1 MPNEELQ
8 KMKDRIK
15 VLEQKKRVLEHKVS
29 NEARK
34 ERTRRLIQKGALLEK
49 YLEEESMSLK
59 DTENLLKVLANF
71 KNKNKEYVIRQI
83 KSLDEEVIENN
94 KIKPFLNAP

>member
-71 KNKNKEYVIRQI
+71 KNNNKEYVIRQI
-83 KSLDEEVIENN
+83 KSLDEEVH
-94 KIKPFLNAP
+94 

>member
-49 YLEEESMSLK
+49 YLEESMSLK

-71 KNKNKEYVIRQI
+71 TNKNKEYVIRQI
-83 KSLDEEVIENN
+83 KSLDEEVH
-94 KIKPFLNAP
+94 

>member
-49 YLEEESMSLK
+49 YLEEESLSLN

-83 KSLDEEVIENN
+83 KSLDEEVH
-94 KIKPFLNAP
+94 

>member
-29 NEARK
+29 NEARR

-49 YLEEESMSLK
+49 YLEEESLSLK
-59 DTENLLKVLANF
+59 DTENLLKVLAEF

-83 KSLDEEVIENN
+83 KSLDEEV
-94 KIKPFLNAP
+94 L

>member
-8 KMKDRIK
+8 KIKDKIK

-29 NEARK
+29 NEARR

-49 YLEEESMSLK
+49 YLEEESLSLK
-59 DTENLLKVLANF
+59 DTENLLKVLADF

-83 KSLDEEVIENN
+83 KSLDEEV
-94 KIKPFLNAP
+94 L

>member
-15 VLEQKKRVLEHKVS
+15 VLEQKKRVLELKVS

-49 YLEEESMSLK
+49 YLEEESLSLK
-59 DTENLLKVLANF
+59 DTENLLKVLADF

-83 KSLDEEVIENN
+83 NRLDEEIH
-94 KIKPFLNAP
+94 

>member
-1 MPNEELQ
+1 MPKEELQ

-49 YLEEESMSLK
+49 YLEEESLSLK

-83 KSLDEEVIENN
+83 KRLDEEVH
-94 KIKPFLNAP
+94 

>member
-15 VLEQKKRVLEHKVS
+15 ALEQKKRVLEHKVS
-29 NEARK
+29 NEARR

-49 YLEEESMSLK
+49 YLEEESLSLK
-59 DTENLLKVLANF
+59 DTENLLKVLADF

-83 KSLDEEVIENN
+83 KSLDEEVH
-94 KIKPFLNAP
+94 

>member
-8 KMKDRIK
+8 KMKDKIK

-29 NEARK
+29 NEARR

-49 YLEEESMSLK
+49 YLEEESLSLK
-59 DTENLLKVLANF
+59 DTENLLKVLADF

-83 KSLDEEVIENN
+83 KSLDEEVH
-94 KIKPFLNAP
+94 

>member
-29 NEARK
+29 NEARR

-49 YLEEESMSLK
+49 YLEEETLSLK
-59 DTENLLKVLANF
+59 DTENLLKVLADF

-83 KSLDEEVIENN
+83 KNLDEEVH
-94 KIKPFLNAP
+94 

>member
-71 KNKNKEYVIRQI
+71 KNKNREYIIRQI
-83 KSLDEEVIENN
+83 KSLDEEVH
-94 KIKPFLNAP
+94 

>member
-29 NEARK
+29 NEARR

-49 YLEEESMSLK
+49 YLEEESLSLK
-59 DTENLLKVLANF
+59 DTENLLKVLADF

-83 KSLDEEVIENN
+83 KSLDEEVH
-94 KIKPFLNAP
+94 

>member
-15 VLEQKKRVLEHKVS
+15 VLEQKKKVLEHKVS
-29 NEARK
+29 NEARR

-49 YLEEESMSLK
+49 YLEEESLSLK
-59 DTENLLKVLANF
+59 DTENLLKVLADF

-83 KSLDEEVIENN
+83 KSLDEEVH
-94 KIKPFLNAP
+94 

>member
-8 KMKDRIK
+8 KMKDKIK

-29 NEARK
+29 NEARR

-49 YLEEESMSLK
+49 YLEEESLSLK
-59 DTENLLKVLANF
+59 DTENLLKVLADF

-83 KSLDEEVIENN
+83 KSLDEEV
-94 KIKPFLNAP
+94 L

>member
-49 YLEEESMSLK
+49 YLEEESLSLK
-59 DTENLLKVLANF
+59 DTENLLKVLADF

-83 KSLDEEVIENN
+83 KSLDEEVH
-94 KIKPFLNAP
+94 

>member
-49 YLEEESMSLK
+49 YLEEESLSLK

-71 KNKNKEYVIRQI
+71 KNKNQEYVIRQI
-83 KSLDEEVIENN
+83 KNLDEEVH
-94 KIKPFLNAP
+94 

>member
-49 YLEEESMSLK
+49 YLEEESISLK

-71 KNKNKEYVIRQI
+71 KNKNKEYVIRQV
-83 KSLDEEVIENN
+83 KSLDEEVH
-94 KIKPFLNAP
+94 

>member
-1 MPNEELQ
+1 MSNEELQ

-29 NEARK
+29 NESRK

-83 KSLDEEVIENN
+83 KSLDEEVH
-94 KIKPFLNAP
+94 

>member
-29 NEARK
+29 NEARR

-49 YLEEESMSLK
+49 YLEEESLSIK
-59 DTENLLKVLANF
+59 DTENLLKVLADF

-83 KSLDEEVIENN
+83 KSLDEEVH
-94 KIKPFLNAP
+94 

>member
-1 MPNEELQ
+1 MSNEELQ

-83 KSLDEEVIENN
+83 KSLVEEEVH
-94 KIKPFLNAP
+94 

>member
-29 NEARK
+29 NEARR

-49 YLEEESMSLK
+49 YLEEESLSLK
-59 DTENLLKVLANF
+59 DTENLLKVLAEF

-83 KSLDEEVIENN
+83 KSLDEE
-94 KIKPFLNAP
+94 FL